1 MEAVFGSTLTN
12 YLFKFININ
21 RNTQNTK
28 EEQEAK
34 GKEEEEERER
44 EEEEREQEPEHEP
57 ISVEE
62 HQEIQ
67 QKQPIPVIPTSLT
80 KPKTQDEQQQ
90 PTTRFTR
97 KTTTTRNQRNRTL
110 YLGPGISNTAKS
122 SRTRAQNEQQPINN
136 NKRIKL
142 TSTNQQQ
149 QQPQPQPQTP
159 QAIKSNPSSTI
170 DRFKKGTPIRPSP
183 LRNVTTVTS
192 SPPTPK
198 QNNNNTPTKKRK
210 AGCSSIMNSVMKE
223 VNLEFQSRAPSPSPI
238 KPSEIINPYS
248 VLQRPIVRL
257 NNRTSNHNTT
267 AANLTPNPNI
277 DHQKLRKRKIQ
288 SCLDGTAITE
298 SPTSVDQPPTNPM
311 EHILQQTMPKEYRE
325 EEHHQDKKIAKT
337 RQVGKLPDRLI
348 KKQKLL
354 EEKRKKQN
362 KKNEKKNEK
371 VEIERESIEEDG
383 AIGSDKQDHQKPMIN
398 PTAPLMSKKTSD
410 LIINSALTDR
420 PKKSVGNHHD
430 HQESSTSIP
439 PIKKNSFFS
448 NTKSPV
454 NSNPDDH
461 FKNPSA
467 FDKPVLTKKKD
478 IINHSPIQE
487 DRSSMVV
494 VDNVTGYTDQYILMN
509 FFERDLLDGFILP
522 NHLNQSMVVD
532 DLMHADRKR
541 VVLGFGVN
549 ELSEFSLL

>member
-34 GKEEEEERER
+34 GKEEEEEEERER

-149 QQPQPQPQTP
+149 QQPQPSHRLLKLSNQT
-159 QAIKSNPSSTI
+159 
-170 DRFKKGTPIRPSP
+170 
-183 LRNVTTVTS
+183 LLTS

-337 RQVGKLPDRLI
+337 RQ
-348 KKQKLL
+348 LL

-541 VVLGFGVN
+541 VVPWVR
-549 ELSEFSLL
+549 SQ

>member
-21 RNTQNTK
+21 RSNQNTK

-34 GKEEEEERER
+34 QEEEEEERER
-44 EEEEREQEPEHEP
+44 GQEPEHEP

-62 HQEIQ
+62 HQEVQ
-67 QKQPIPVIPTSLT
+67 QKQPIPVIPTSST
-80 KPKTQDEQQQ
+80 KPQTQDEQQQ
-90 PTTRFTR
+90 QQTTTSRFTR

-110 YLGPGISNTAKS
+110 YLGPGISNSAKS
-122 SRTRAQNEQQPINN
+122 SRTRTQNEQQPIN

-149 QQPQPQPQTP
+149 QQPQPQTP
-159 QAIKSNPSSTI
+159 QAIKPNPSSTI
-170 DRFKKGTPIRPSP
+170 NRFKKGTPIRPSP

-354 EEKRKKQN
+354 EEKKKKQN
-362 KKNEKKNEK
+362 KKNDKKNEK

-410 LIINSALTDR
+410 LIINSALIDR

-439 PIKKNSFFS
+439 PIKNNSFFF

-461 FKNPSA
+461 FKNPST

-487 DRSSMVV
+487 DQSSMMV